1 MACKVLVLDL
11 WDFKLDLPVKSFLK
25 SFLKSLNQYHC
36 LSLSLPL
43 SLVCLCVC
51 VFLLCSV
58 CVRECMK
65 EKETEREWREGGRKK
80 YVLAKH
86 RSLKSSLKFARFKL
100 THY

>member
-1 MACKVLVLDL
+1 
-11 WDFKLDLPVKSFLK
+11 
-25 SFLKSLNQYHC
+25 
-36 LSLSLPL
+36 
-43 SLVCLCVC
+43 
-51 VFLLCSV
+51 
-58 CVRECMK
+58 MK